1 MESKDYYVK
10 ASKDQSLYFL
20 KLLVDYMK
28 KYQDKELAK
37 YDGIYKRL
45 SYNMNENYETINPNI
60 DDTELR
66 TIVSEIK

>member
-1 MESKDYYVK
+1 
-10 ASKDQSLYFL
+10 
-20 KLLVDYMK
+20 MK
-28 KYQDKELAK
+28 KYQDKELVK
-37 YDGIYKRL
+37 YEGIYKRL

>member
-1 MESKDYYVK
+1 
-10 ASKDQSLYFL
+10 
-20 KLLVDYMK
+20 MK

-37 YDGIYKRL
+37 YEGIYNRL
-45 SYNMNENYETINPNI
+45 SYKMNENYETINPNI